1 MPVDASYKLISADSH
16 VNPRTEMWAEYLA
29 PEFKDRAP
37 RVESTEEADFE
48 VFEGK
53 RKPIAN
59 LSSVGGRRPEEYT
72 PTIRRFD
79 EVRPGGWEPAARLED
94 QDIDGV
100 AAEVLFGA
108 VGNAPLASE
117 DRRLARASFTAYNHW
132 LADFCAYNPDRLIGL
147 AGIPCDDPA
156 DAIAEVEDAAARGLR
171 GAVIPHVPG
180 SGEWQDD
187 DWEPFWRSILDKG
200 WPVHLH
206 VSAGVR
212 RSLGTV
218 GGDAQ
223 QAMAS
228 GGTPRGDLFMNSLVA
243 SKLETPLSLGRFV
256 LGGTLERYPDVRLV
270 SVEAQIG
277 WVPFWKYYI
286 DHLYDKHRWW
296 THFALKERP
305 SVYVD
310 RQIWFTFMEDPPG
323 IELAHRCNVN
333 RIMWSSDYPHS
344 ETTYPHS
351 RKIAEDILSQLPPEQ
366 FRRVVRDN
374 CAELYDLT
382 GSEDEWP

>member
-1 MPVDASYKLISADSH
+1 MAKIDFKLISADSH

-29 PEFKDRAP
+29 PEFRDRAP
-37 RVESTEEADFE
+37 RVERTDEADYE

-59 LSSVGGRRPEEYT
+59 LSSIAGRRPEEYT
-72 PTIRRFD
+72 SAIRRFD

-100 AAEVLFGA
+100 DAEVLFGA

-117 DRRLARASFTAYNHW
+117 DPAMARASFTAYNHW
-132 LADFCAYNPDRLIGL
+132 LADFCSHNRSRLIGL

-156 DAIAEVEDAAARGLR
+156 DAVSEIQDAAARGLR
-171 GAVIPHVPG
+171 GAVIPHLPG
-180 SGEWQDD
+180 VGEWHDD
-187 DWEPFWRSILDKG
+187 QWDPFWRAILDQN

-206 VSAGVR
+206 VSSGVK
-212 RSLGTV
+212 RSLGT
-218 GGDAQ
+218 GGPAQ
-223 QAMAS
+223 AAD
-228 GGTPRGDLFMNSLVA
+228 GPPRGDLFMNSLVA

-256 LGGTLERYPDVRLV
+256 LGGTLERYPAIKLI

-277 WVPFWKYYI
+277 WVPFWKYYV
-286 DHLYDKHRWW
+286 DHLYEKHRWW
-296 THFALKERP
+296 TKFELPERP
-305 SVYVD
+305 SFYID
-310 RQIWFTFMEDPPG
+310 RQLWFTFMEDPPG
-323 IELAHRCNVN
+323 IELAHLCNPN

-351 RKIAEDILSQLPPEQ
+351 RKIAEEILAHLPSDQ
-366 FRRVVRDN
+366 FRRIVRDN
-374 CAELYDLT
+374 CAELY
-382 GSEDEWP
+382 GIS

>member
-1 MPVDASYKLISADSH
+1 MTDLSFKLISADSH

-29 PEFKDRAP
+29 PEFRDRAP
-37 RVESTEEADFE
+37 RVESTEEADYE
-48 VFEGK
+48 VFEG
-53 RKPIAN
+53 RRRPIAN
-59 LSSVGGRRPEEYT
+59 LSSAAGRRPEEYT
-72 PTIRRFD
+72 AAIRRFD
-79 EVRPGGWEPAARLED
+79 DVRPGGWEPAARLED

-117 DRRLARASFTAYNHW
+117 DPGLARASFTAYNHW
-132 LADFCAYNPDRLIGL
+132 LADFCSYNPNRLIGL

-156 DAIAEVEDAAARGLR
+156 DAVTEVEDAAARGLR
-171 GAVIPHVPG
+171 GAVIPHTPG
-180 SGEWQDD
+180 TGEWQDD
-187 DWEPFWRSILDKG
+187 NWEQFWRSVLDKG
-200 WPVHLH
+200 WPVHIH
-206 VSAGVR
+206 VSSGVR
-212 RSLGTV
+212 RTLGT
-218 GGDAQ
+218 GDPAQ
-223 QAMAS
+223 PAGA
-228 GGTPRGDLFMNSLVA
+228 TRGDIFMNGLVA

-256 LGGTLERYPDVRLV
+256 LGGTLARYPDLKLV

-286 DHLYDKHRWW
+286 DHVYEKHRWW
-296 THFALKERP
+296 TNFQLPELP
-305 SVYVD
+305 SEYAE

-351 RKIAEDILSQLPPEQ
+351 RKIAQEILSNLPPDT

-374 CAELYDLT
+374 CAELYDLDV
-382 GSEDEWP
+382 E